1 MKKIISVLLAVVLA
15 FSCVVMACA
24 EDEISFEE
32 IKLGGK
38 RGDVNAD
45 GKITAIDALMVLKY
59 VAGTQEL
66 TDMQKLRANMNKD
79 KDANGNGRVSSIDAR
94 WILQTAAGL
103 TPS

>member
-1 MKKIISVLLAVVLA
+1 MKKIISVLLAVILA
-15 FSCVVMACA
+15 FSCVVIACA
-24 EDEISFEE
+24 EDEIPYEV
-32 IKLGGK
+32 IKWGGV

-45 GKITAIDALMVLKY
+45 GKISAVDALMVLKY

-66 TDMQKLRANMNKD
+66 DNKGLHRANMTKD
-79 KDANGNGRVSSIDAR
+79 KKDGKDNVSAIDAR